1 MSEMPPPP
9 PVMPAMP
16 ATAATPGTQPPERLN
31 LVYHLII
38 GVASGIVAPFT
49 IWAWIPALVTGMV
62 IGGSEVDRI
71 NGRPQRSSAL
81 RILALTGGV
90 LVMLFVGAIVGGLIA
105 SVIVALA
112 AFNDRIA
119 ARTTPTDQGIAR
131 ILLFIVT
138 VVIWFLV
145 FVVLKLNVNIN
156 IGG

>member
-16 ATAATPGTQPPERLN
+16 ATAATPGTQPPEKLN